1 MTKMRQEGGM
11 CVASG
16 NGRPTIEQVA
26 KLSNTSKTTV
36 SRYLNQKYEYMS
48 EATKQ
53 RIQEVIEE
61 LGYRPNNFARSLRSR
76 KSGMIGVLIADIS
89 TPFSSILLKGIG
101 DLCEAEDYQMIIVN
115 TDEDPVK
122 ERRYLQS
129 FVDEEMVDGI
139 IANTTGYNEDLLVEL
154 SHHERPI
161 VLAER
166 AMKVLRFD
174 TVTNDNYNTT
184 LQAMRHMTDAGFERV
199 AFFTQPTEM
208 SSSRQLRLQGYLDYC
223 QSTVPSLKPFV
234 YVIDTRDGMSVVSAI
249 EDFNHQ
255 TDGRRRSIFAVN
267 GVTSLAVL
275 QGFASLGLRIPDDV
289 GFCGYDDWDWAPLI
303 GPGITTIGHPSYDV
317 GKEAARCLIA
327 RIKGEQ
333 SEPRLLRLP
342 SSLHVRGS
350 TKLVTV

>member
-1 MTKMRQEGGM
+1 M
-11 CVASG
+11 ASQ
-16 NGRPTIEQVA
+16 NARPTIDQVA

-48 EATKQ
+48 EATRR
-53 RIQEVIEE
+53 RIREVIEE
-61 LGYRPNNFARSLRSR
+61 LDYRPNNFARSLRSR

-101 DLCEAEDYQMIIVN
+101 DLCSAEDYQMIIVN
-115 TDEDPVK
+115 TDEDPSK
-122 ERRYLQS
+122 ERKYLQS

-139 IANTTGYNEDLLVEL
+139 IANTTGYNEDLLLEL
-154 SHHERPI
+154 SHRDRPI

-166 AMKVLRFD
+166 PMKVLRFD

-184 LQAMRHMTDAGFERV
+184 LEAMRHMTEAGFEWV

-208 SSSRQLRLQGYLDYC
+208 SSSRQIRLQAYLDYY
-223 QSTVPSLKPFV
+223 QVKEDGRKPFV
-234 YVIDTRDGMSVVSAI
+234 YVIDTRDGTSIVSAI
-249 EDFNHQ
+249 EDFRHQ
-255 TDGRRRSIFAVN
+255 SRERKRSIFAVN

-275 QGFASLGLRIPDDV
+275 QGFASLGLKIPEDV

-317 GKEAARCLIA
+317 GRESAQRLIA
-327 RIKGEQ
+327 RIKGEVG
-333 SEPRLLRLP
+333 EPKLFKLP

-350 TKLVTV
+350 TQLVATK